1 MFRMSDVVL
10 AMSNCQPSYLQ
21 TLIRPPVQMKLR
33 SSSLITIYGDSKNRG
48 NALGW
53 GYTCFLNVALIF
65 LIKKII
71 SYKKDEHF

>member
-1 MFRMSDVVL
+1 
-10 AMSNCQPSYLQ
+10 
-21 TLIRPPVQMKLR
+21 MKLR